1 MQSIDTS
8 FILLILSTL
17 LLIVLARYTLK
28 KKPITKLQKYFSF
41 MVLSVIIICVGLV
54 VQKICFLLFS
64 TNPIYFEGFVYIGTC
79 LFPVLFFLMSAC
91 FVKNGFEF
99 KKRYLLLFIVPILN
113 IISVFT
119 TNTHHLF
126 YDVYSFNLN
135 EMVYGP
141 IMYVHLAYTYI
152 MFFTGIVMLIKH
164 TSKNSGF
171 FSKQSLLIITGVS
184 IPVII
189 NILGSFNFI
198 QMNVYTTPISFSLAV
213 LFVTFA
219 IFRFNFL
226 SITPIALEKVVN
238 RMSDCYLVL
247 NDKNV
252 IIDFNRPFLDIFKVK
267 DTDLRNHPVSDLNKN
282 GEFPRIESAIQTVS
296 VSSKTVSYDIY
307 YKHVKKYFHVE
318 FSSIVDKNIFLGI
331 LILFKDTTQHEED
344 MKTIKDNQDM
354 LVERERFAS
363 LGQMIGGIAHNLKT
377 PIMSIAGAAEAL
389 TDLITEYDISIG
401 DPEVTSE
408 DHHAIAEDMR
418 SWVEKVKTHT
428 AYMSDVITA
437 VKGQAVSSNDSVDTF
452 TIDELVKR
460 VTILMKHELKHS
472 LVDLNCNISIDKD
485 FTLRG
490 SINSLVQV
498 IDNIISNA
506 IQSYN
511 GQPDSIIDFNVDIK
525 DNTLVL
531 SVRDYGCGMSEDV
544 QNKLFNEMIT
554 TKGKNG
560 TGLGLFMSYS
570 NIKAKFNGN
579 ITFESEVRKRYDFSH
594 ITPFVLKI
602 VLICCIIMEQ
612 SLYFALCFIGGRLL
626 C

>member
-1 MQSIDTS
+1 MNEAVFGI
-8 FILLILSTL
+8 
-17 LLIVLARYTLK
+17 
-28 KKPITKLQKYFSF
+28 F
-41 MVLSVIIICVGLV
+41 MNIHII
-54 VQKICFLLFS
+54 
-64 TNPIYFEGFVYIGTC
+64 
-79 LFPVLFFLMSAC
+79 
-91 FVKNGFEF
+91 
-99 KKRYLLLFIVPILN
+99 
-113 IISVFT
+113 
-119 TNTHHLF
+119 
-126 YDVYSFNLN
+126 
-135 EMVYGP
+135 
-141 IMYVHLAYTYI
+141 YTYGLFAISII
-152 MFFTGIVMLIKH
+152 MMLRN
-164 TSKNSGF
+164 SFKNSGF
-171 FSKQSLLIITGVS
+171 FSKQTLLIVTGFS
-184 IPVII
+184 IPIAINLLGTFGII
-189 NILGSFNFI
+189 E
-198 QMNVYTTPISFSLAV
+198 MNVYMTPISFAIAIFFL
-213 LFVTFA
+213 TFA
-219 IFRFNFL
+219 IFKFNFL
-226 SITPIALEKVVN
+226 SVTPIALEKVVD

-247 NDKNV
+247 NDKNI
-252 IIDFNRPFLDIFKVK
+252 IIDFNKPFLDVFKVK

-282 GEFPRIESAIQTVS
+282 GQFPRIESAIQTVS

-307 YKHVKKYFHVE
+307 YEHVKKYFHVE

-331 LILFKDTTQHEED
+331 LILFKDVTQHEED

-389 TDLITEYDISIG
+389 NDLITEYDISIG
-401 DPEVTSE
+401 DPEVNNE

-437 VKGQAVSSNDSVDTF
+437 VKGQAVSSNDAIDTF

-472 LVDLNCNISIDKD
+472 LVDLNCNISIDKN
-485 FTLRG
+485 FTMRG

-511 GQPDSIIDFNVDIK
+511 GKPDSVIDFNVDMK
-525 DNTLVL
+525 DNNLVI
-531 SVRDYGCGMSEDV
+531 SVRDYGCGMSQEV
-544 QNKLFNEMIT
+544 QDKLFNEMIT

-579 ITFESEVRKRYDFSH
+579 ITFESEVRKRYYFPY
-594 ITPFVLKI
+594 ITPCVLKI
-602 VLICCIIMEQ
+602 VLICSTMIIK
-612 SLYFALCFIGGRLL
+612 SIFRR
-626 C
+626 

>member
-1 MQSIDTS
+1 MESELHFFDFS
-8 FILLILSTL
+8 VILVILSILFTIF
-17 LLIVLARYTLK
+17 LISYTLK
-28 KKPITKLQKYFSF
+28 SKPLSQLQRFVSL
-41 MVLSVIIICVGLV
+41 VLACILIICVGIIFQKFCV
-54 VQKICFLLFS
+54 VVF
-64 TNPIYFEGFVYIGTC
+64 NANAIYFEPFIYIGTAF
-79 LFPVLFFLMSAC
+79 LPVMIFLMSQS
-91 FVKNGFEF
+91 FVHTRIIVT
-99 KKRYLLLFIVPILN
+99 KKYLVLFIVPIITL
-113 IISVFT
+113 IALFT
-119 TNTHHLF
+119 GNF
-126 YDVYSFNLN
+126 YNNYSFALN
-135 EMVYGP
+135 EIDGG
-141 IMYVHLAYTYI
+141 IFGTLHLVYTYVLFAI
-152 MFFTGIVMLIKH
+152 AVIQMIIH
-164 TSKNSGF
+164 TTRTSGF
-171 FSKQSLLIITGVS
+171 FSKQSLIIIISTLIPI
-184 IPVII
+184 II
-189 NILGSFNFI
+189 NILGIFNI
-198 QMNVYTTPISFSLAV
+198 LEASIYTTPISFAV
-213 LFVTFA
+213 SCFGYYIA
-219 IFRFNFL
+219 IFKFNFL
-226 SITPIALEKVVN
+226 SVTPIALEKVVD

-247 NDKNV
+247 NDKNI
-252 IIDFNRPFLDIFKVK
+252 IIDFNKPFLDIFKVK

>member
-1 MQSIDTS
+1 MNFFDFWLVLLS
-8 FILLILSTL
+8 FSTLFSLFLIRYVQKQKPISQLQKILILMLACL
-17 LLIVLARYTLK
+17 LVINVGLIV
-28 KKPITKLQKYFSF
+28 QKFF
-41 MVLSVIIICVGLV
+41 V
-54 VQKICFLLFS
+54 VFFNANAIR
-64 TNPIYFEGFVYIGTC
+64 FEPFIYIGTS
-79 LFPVLFFLMSAC
+79 LLPVMAFLLTEA
-91 FVKNGFEF
+91 FIHTKFNFT
-99 KKRYLLLFIVPILN
+99 KKYWLLFIIPAIT
-113 IISVFT
+113 IITLFT
-119 TNTHHLF
+119 NDWHHLF
-126 YDVYSFNLN
+126 YKQYSFDLS
-135 EMVYGP
+135 ELQGGPFGTLHLVYTYTLFA
-141 IMYVHLAYTYI
+141 ISAIRMLAYST
-152 MFFTGIVMLIKH
+152 
-164 TSKNSGF
+164 KNSSF
-171 FSKQSLLIITGVS
+171 FSKQSILMVVGGI
-184 IPVII
+184 IPVLV
-189 NILGSFNFI
+189 NILGVFNI
-198 QMNVYTTPISFSLAV
+198 IKATIYTTPLAFTFSMF
-213 LFVTFA
+213 LFSMA
-219 IFRFNFL
+219 IVKFKF
-226 SITPIALEKVVN
+226 SSVTPIALEKVVD

-247 NDKNV
+247 NDKNI
-252 IIDFNRPFLDIFKVK
+252 IIDFNKPFLDVFKVK

-307 YKHVKKYFHVE
+307 YEHVKKYFHVE

-331 LILFKDTTQHEED
+331 LILFKDVTQHEED

-389 TDLITEYDISIG
+389 NDLITEYDISIG
-401 DPEVTSE
+401 DPEVNNE

-437 VKGQAVSSNDSVDTF
+437 VKGQAVSSNDAIDTF

-472 LVDLNCNISIDKD
+472 LVDLNCNISIDKN
-485 FTLRG
+485 FTMRG

-511 GQPDSIIDFNVDIK
+511 GKPDSVIDFNVDMK
-525 DNTLVL
+525 DNNLVL
-531 SVRDYGCGMSEDV
+531 SVRDYGCGMSQEV
-544 QNKLFNEMIT
+544 QDKLFNEMIT

-579 ITFESEVRKRYDFSH
+579 ITFESEVRKRYYFPH
-594 ITPFVLKI
+594 ITPCVLKI
-602 VLICCIIMEQ
+602 VLICSTMIIK
-612 SLYFALCFIGGRLL
+612 SIFRR
-626 C
+626 